1 MAKFKTYYQYEALS
15 TSFNIRKYS
24 TTNWRFEEWF
34 KITLKDNTIRWKLTR
49 TLLLLFGTRA
59 YLSSPNEGSCYI
71 FSTRNNC
78 CEFLV
83 SHGVILQTDIQPHG
97 LCSKNVTKKRF
108 LILFCQN
115 PDDIGILLNFLRWQL
130 LGNISCFLNEASE
143 LLWQKQNNFELA
155 LTFFAFVWIDFF
167 D

>member
-1 MAKFKTYYQYEALS
+1 MQRT
-15 TSFNIRKYS
+15 RKNCFGS
-24 TTNWRFEEWF
+24 NKLNTILLQLKIGKQVCR
-34 KITLKDNTIRWKLTR
+34 KITAMCFTVV
-49 TLLLLFGTRA
+49 LLVYGTRA
-59 YLSSPNEGSCYI
+59 YLFWPDEKACYV